1 MLFFF
6 YYSFYFWILSAV
18 INTPIKI
25 MMVAGEHS
33 GDILAAG
40 LIKRLRE
47 KYPNA
52 NFSGIGGQRM
62 QAEGFESLYPMS
74 KLSVFGLFE
83 VLKHLPELLRI
94 RKDLKQKILLEQPDV
109 FVGIDAPDFNLK
121 LERDLFKKGIKTVH
135 YVSPTVWA
143 WRPKRIKKLIGS
155 LNALLCIF
163 PFEETYFE
171 KTEVPAFFI
180 GHPLADEYSVLS
192 ANELLD
198 SKQPLNTSNTVLTI
212 MPGSRHGELNRHS
225 LIFIRAAEIC
235 ARSIPNL
242 KVLVPMPDQSA
253 ADVFL
258 AIYDES
264 GVELDLDVQLMSSS
278 KMIAQ
283 SDLVL
288 VASGTAT
295 LEVMLLKKP
304 MVVAYKLSPLTT
316 WVFKTFD
323 LLKAAFVSM
332 PNLIANKPLV
342 KEFLHEKVTAEAL
355 AKELIRLYTDKL
367 STQSIVAEFS
377 KMSRS
382 ITRDADKQAA
392 TIVSRVISGDI

>member
-1 MLFFF
+1 
-6 YYSFYFWILSAV
+6 
-18 INTPIKI
+18 

-40 LIKRLRE
+40 LIRRLRE
-47 KYPNA
+47 IYPSA
-52 NFSGIGGQRM
+52 VFLGIGGQRM
-62 QAEGFESLYPMS
+62 KAEGFESLYPMS

-94 RKDLKQKILLEQPDV
+94 RKNLKQRILVEQPDV
-109 FVGIDAPDFNLK
+109 FIGIDAPDFNLK
-121 LERDLFKKGIKTVH
+121 LERDLFEKGIKTVH

-171 KTEVPAFFI
+171 QTKVPAFFI
-180 GHPLADEYSVLS
+180 GHPLADEYS
-192 ANELLD
+192 ELLMSQASD
-198 SKQPLNTSNTVLTI
+198 DKAHSNPESTVLTM

-225 LIFIRAAEIC
+225 LIFLRAAEIC

-253 ADVFL
+253 ADIFSTIYNES
-258 AIYDES
+258 AI
-264 GVELDLDVQLMSSS
+264 ELDLDIQLMSSS

-295 LEVMLLKKP
+295 LEVMLLNKP

-323 LLKAAFVSM
+323 LLKASFVSM

-355 AKELIRLYTDKL
+355 AEELIRLHTNKA
-367 STQSIVAEFS
+367 STQKLVTEF
-377 KMSRS
+377 KEMSRS

-392 TIVSRVISGDI
+392 NIVSRVISGEI